1 MIERDKVALVTVHGS
16 LRCRV
21 ALDRDAHLGE
31 VAKLRRRHQ
40 GHADRAVRR
49 HFERSV
55 GDEPRHRFA
64 HRHDGDAEHIGRR
77 AQRQF
82 FARREPPGNQ
92 EVRELRIGALAQRL
106 SLERFHQIERGGQI
120 QRKGSMLA
128 QISAGLNFRERTRQR
143 LCLLQL

>member
-1 MIERDKVALVTVHGS
+1 MSAVPVIVGYV
-16 LRCRV
+16 LRE
-21 ALDRDAHLGE
+21 A
-31 VAKLRRRHQ
+31 LRRRVFAVVLLLTAAFLVLFWIANHYVH
-40 GHADRAVRR
+40 GELDR
-49 HFERSV
+49 V
-55 GDEPRHRFA
+55 GLDQPRHRLA
-64 HRHDGDAEHIGRR
+64 YRHDGDAEHIGRR

-82 FARREPPGNQ
+82 FARRKPPGNQ
-92 EVRELRIGALAQRL
+92 QIRELGIGSLAQRL